1 MQNKHYNTCK
11 WHAVSIYLYAMNN
24 TMKSFSFLTSIVGI
38 FFLSGCS
45 SSQHS
50 SQPTHSERTNTLQND
65 KIQEMRHDQ
74 ALQHFIEGAALD
86 AKGSSAE
93 AILEYQEALQAEPNA
108 AIFFAIS
115 RDYLLLSKFNRAA
128 ETAGEAVRME
138 PQNISYRENLG
149 TIFFQASRTDLAVRE
164 YEEIIKIDSNYTAG
178 WFALAHLYQQLRPQK
193 AIEIYE
199 KMLSRDDRQLEVLFQ
214 CAQLYSSLGRYDE
227 AATKYK
233 RMLELDPS
241 NKQLPRQ
248 LAETF
253 SKGGRLDQAQILL
266 ETMVVAD
273 SSDAEVL
280 AALADVYLNQKKFQ
294 KAIDLYEKL
303 LNQGIKNIEIKL
315 RIGIGFFGLT
325 EHDSTLIPR
334 TNTLFENL
342 RKEVPADWR
351 PYWYLGAIAASQHKD
366 SLAGSYFEQV
376 TKLEEH
382 HGDAWWFFG
391 SSLFEQE
398 KYDKLLETMDQA
410 QKVLPNDFRF
420 YLLQGLALSRMEKQE
435 DAVKPLEKA
444 YELNS
449 KDVNTLSTL
458 ALTLD
463 GLHHYP
469 RSDSLYEEGLKQDPK
484 SALLLNN
491 YGYSLSERGLQL
503 QRALEMAKQA
513 ITAEPDNAA
522 YLDTYGWILFKL
534 QKYEDAAMY
543 IEKSIAS
550 GKASSVVHEHLGD
563 IYEKLGQKEK
573 AFDLWKKAFEMD
585 SKNKDAQEK
594 ILREVK

>member
-1 MQNKHYNTCK
+1 
-11 WHAVSIYLYAMNN
+11 
-24 TMKSFSFLTSIVGI
+24 MKSFLFLISIVGI
-38 FFLSGCS
+38 FSLSGCGN
-45 SSQHS
+45 SQKA
-50 SQPTHSERTNTLQND
+50 SQPTRSERTNTLENN
-65 KIQEMRHDQ
+65 KILEMRHDR
-74 ALQHFIEGAALD
+74 ALQHFIEGTALD
-86 AKGSSAE
+86 AKGSYAE
-93 AILEYQEALQAEPNA
+93 AILEYQEALEAEPNA

-115 RDYLLLSKFNRAA
+115 RDYLLLNKFNRAA
-128 ETAGEAVRME
+128 ETAGEAVRLE

-149 TIFFQASRTDLAVRE
+149 TIYFQASRADLAIHE

-178 WFALAHLYQQLRPQK
+178 WFALARLYQPLQSQK

-199 KMLSRDDRQLEVLFQ
+199 KMLSRDDRQLDVLFQ
-214 CAQLYSSLGRYDE
+214 CAQLYSSLGRFDE

-241 NKQLPRQ
+241 NKQLQRQ

-253 SKGGRLDQAQILL
+253 TKGGKFDQAQTLL
-266 ETMVVAD
+266 DTMVGAD
-273 SSDAEVL
+273 SSDVEVL
-280 AALADVYLNQKKFQ
+280 ATLADVYLNQKQFQ

-303 LNQGIKNIEIKL
+303 LSQGIQNTEIKL
-315 RIGIGFFGLT
+315 RIGIGFFGMT

-334 TNTLFENL
+334 TITLFENL
-342 RKEVPADWR
+342 QKEVPADWR
-351 PYWYLGAIAASQHKD
+351 PYWYLGAIAANRHKD

-376 TKLEEH
+376 IKLEEH

-391 SSLFEQE
+391 STLFEQE
-398 KYDKLLETMDQA
+398 KYDKLLETMAQA

-420 YLLQGLALSRMEKQE
+420 YLLQGLALTRMERQE
-435 DAVKPLEKA
+435 DAVQPLEKA
-444 YELNS
+444 HELNP
-449 KDVNTLSTL
+449 KDLNTLSTL

-463 GLHHYP
+463 GLQRYP

-491 YGYSLSERGLQL
+491 YGYSLAERGLQL
-503 QRALEMAKQA
+503 ERSLEMAKQA
-513 ITAEPDNAA
+513 ITIEPDNSA

-534 QKYEDAAMY
+534 KNYKDAAMY

-563 IYEKLGQKEK
+563 IYEKLGNKEK
-573 AFDLWKKAFEMD
+573 ALELWKKAFEMD
-585 SKNKDAQEK
+585 PKNKNAEEK
-594 ILREVK
+594 IIRGVK

>member
-1 MQNKHYNTCK
+1 
-11 WHAVSIYLYAMNN
+11 MNN
-24 TMKSFSFLTSIVGI
+24 TLKSFSFLTSIVGI
-38 FFLSGCS
+38 FFLSGCG
-45 SSQHS
+45 SSQQS
-50 SQPTHSERTNTLQND
+50 FQTTRSERTNTLQND
-65 KIQEMRHDQ
+65 KIQEMRHDH

-86 AKGSSAE
+86 VKGSYAE

-128 ETAGEAVRME
+128 ETAGEAVRLE

-149 TIFFQASRTDLAVRE
+149 TIYFQASRSDLAIRE

-178 WFALAHLYQQLRPQK
+178 WFTLARLFQPVQPQK
-193 AIEIYE
+193 AVEIYE
-199 KMLSRDDRQLEVLFQ
+199 KMLSRNDGQLEVLFQ

-233 RMLELDPS
+233 RMLELDPG
-241 NKQLPRQ
+241 NKQLKRQ
-248 LAETF
+248 LADAFT
-253 SKGGRLDQAQILL
+253 KGGRLDQAQTLL
-266 ETMVVAD
+266 ETMVAAD
-273 SSDAEVL
+273 SSDAEAL
-280 AALADVYLNQKKFQ
+280 ATLADVYLNQKQFQ

-303 LNQGIKNIEIKL
+303 LSQGIKNTEIKL

-334 TNTLFENL
+334 TNILFENL
-342 RKEVPADWR
+342 QKEVPADWR
-351 PYWYLGAIAASQHKD
+351 PYWYLGAIASSQHKD

-391 SSLFEQE
+391 YSLFGQE
-398 KYDKLLETMDQA
+398 KYDKVLETMEQA
-410 QKVLPNDFRF
+410 QKMLPNDFRF
-420 YLLQGLALSRMEKQE
+420 YLLQGLALTRMEKQE
-435 DAVKPLEKA
+435 EAVKPLEKA
-444 YELNS
+444 YELNP
-449 KDVNTLSTL
+449 KDLNTLSTL

-463 GLHHYP
+463 GLQRYP
-469 RSDSLYEEGLKQDPK
+469 QSDSLYEEGLKQNPK

-491 YGYSLSERGLQL
+491 YGYSLAERGLQL
-503 QRALEMAKQA
+503 QHALEMAKQA
-513 ITAEPDNAA
+513 ITVEPENAA
-522 YLDTYGWILFKL
+522 YLDTYGWIFFKL

-563 IYEKLGQKEK
+563 VYEKLGQNEK
-573 AFDLWKKAFEMD
+573 ALELWKKASEMD
-585 SKNKDAQEK
+585 SKNKDAKEK
-594 ILREVK
+594 IMRGVK